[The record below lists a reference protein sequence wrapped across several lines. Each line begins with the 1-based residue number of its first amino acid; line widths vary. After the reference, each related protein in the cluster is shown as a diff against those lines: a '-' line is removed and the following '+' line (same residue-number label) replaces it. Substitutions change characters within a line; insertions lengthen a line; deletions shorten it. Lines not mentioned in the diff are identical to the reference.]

1 METSEKKVHDENH
14 RKIFTYVELKVAK
27 DYLTRKQNYATS
39 CCSPV
44 RNQGGRVSGIDNISM
59 LPASIVAKV
68 QCMAVNIWK
77 DVY

>member
-1 METSEKKVHDENH
+1 METSEKKVHYENQ
-14 RKIFTYVELKVAK
+14 RKTFTYMQLKVAK
-27 DYLTRKQNYATS
+27 DYLTRKQNHATS
-39 CCSPV
+39 CWSPV

-59 LPASIVAKV
+59 LPANTVPKV